1 MTKNERELWLKF
13 FETLGQ
19 KKQLEEFLQTLKK
32 PKETQKDA
40 LKAYNDLVAGVNSK
54 IFSLLTS
61 ARAMK
66 KLVED
71 IKRRLEQ
78 PEYRNNILMVTHQIL
93 QENTHARKMLKLASE
108 ELKKA
113 VDDIINPNFLI
124 VKNYLREITRKGL

>member
-1 MTKNERELWLKF
+1 M
-13 FETLGQ
+13 
-19 KKQLEEFLQTLKK
+19 
-32 PKETQKDA
+32 
-40 LKAYNDLVAGVNSK
+40 
-54 IFSLLTS
+54 TS

-66 KLVED
+66 KSLED

-78 PEYRNNILMVTHQIL
+78 PEFRNNILMVMHQIL
-93 QENTHARKMLKLASE
+93 QENTHARKMLKRASE